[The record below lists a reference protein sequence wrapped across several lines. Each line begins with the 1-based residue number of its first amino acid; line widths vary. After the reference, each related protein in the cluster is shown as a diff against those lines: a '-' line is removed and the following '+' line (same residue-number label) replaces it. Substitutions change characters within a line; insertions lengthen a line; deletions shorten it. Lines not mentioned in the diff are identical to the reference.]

1 MAKSKRPRLGRGL
14 SSLMA
19 KPVSVDPPSPVESLS
34 HPAAESETGL
44 PESSAPVRERVV
56 EPIVTEASADGAPV
70 DGSLAWLAVDS
81 IRANPYQPRRTF
93 DPVALKQLASSI
105 RQDGVMQPIV
115 VRPIKDTDA
124 VGPSYEIV
132 AGERRWRAAQAA
144 DLIILPAVVRQ
155 LDDQQLAEWAVIEN
169 LQREDLDPIEK
180 AQAFAR
186 LIDRFEM
193 SHQEVAD
200 RVGIDRTSV
209 TNTLRMLDLSD
220 DVQELVRLGKLS
232 GGHGRAL
239 LALNNEELQLPVAK
253 RAVAGGFSVRATE
266 QAVRDANTEAAGDA
280 PAPKQKRDARSAHYK
295 DLERRIASQL
305 KTKVHLKP
313 GRKKG
318 SGALTIEFHGLD
330 AFDELMAKL
339 GVEID

>member
-19 KPVSVDPPSPVESLS
+19 KPVSVEPPTPVEHPDPPAAVADPVSTKL
-34 HPAAESETGL
+34 AAPT
-44 PESSAPVRERVV
+44 RERVV
-56 EPIVTEASADGAPV
+56 DPIVSDVSANESAG

-81 IRANPYQPRRTF
+81 IRANPYQPRKSF
-93 DPVALKQLASSI
+93 DPAGLKQLASSI

-115 VRPIKDTDA
+115 VRPIADA
-124 VGPSYEIV
+124 QAGGPKYELV

-144 DLIILPAVVRQ
+144 DLITLPAVVRE
-155 LDDQQLAEWAVIEN
+155 LNDQQLAEWAVIEN

-186 LIDRFEM
+186 LIDRFEL

-220 DVQELVRLGKLS
+220 DVQELVRLGRLS

-239 LALNNEELQLPVAK
+239 LALSNVELQLPVAK
-253 RAVAGGFSVRATE
+253 RAVAGGLSVRATE
-266 QAVRDANTEAAGDA
+266 QAVRDANAEAAGDV

-330 AFDELMAKL
+330 AFDDLMTKL
-339 GVEID
+339 GVETD